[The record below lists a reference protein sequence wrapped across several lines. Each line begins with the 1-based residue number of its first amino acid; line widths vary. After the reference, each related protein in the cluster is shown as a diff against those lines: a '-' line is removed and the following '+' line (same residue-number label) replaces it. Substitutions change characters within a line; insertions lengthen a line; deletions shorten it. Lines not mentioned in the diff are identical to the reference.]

1 MASKTSKR
9 LTCSASLLL
18 CATALPACTLDFDK
32 FEEFTEPP
40 ARIIDMMPPQP
51 DLGDLGDAFV
61 DTDMAPPLPDMG
73 GGPDGD
79 MDGVA
84 DAVDNCPMIANPD
97 QADAD
102 MDEIGDACDDDGDN
116 DGVADAE
123 DNCPM
128 VANPDQYDL
137 DRDGQGDA
145 CDPDPDG
152 DGLDDAAELAKGT
165 DRLRADTDAD
175 GVNDGEDT
183 CPLQADRVGADTDGD
198 GAGDACDP
206 DDDGDGV
213 LDFAD
218 NCVTIANP
226 GQGEECAGDIDGD
239 GVADGDDTCPTVLNP
254 DQTIT
259 PCVSRFETL
268 TYLRDAHAVTTTGP
282 GVHAGTNGGLL
293 QIDDAPDSADYTVYT
308 NAQGLPGNRV
318 RGVAVAGDG
327 QRWLATDAG
336 VVVLRADGMV
346 ISMRPT
352 DVGGGPQGALHDIV
366 VDGAGVVWV
375 SSDAGVNRLDGL
387 GWTLVTAGLPS
398 LDARGLYVDDLDRV
412 WVATALGVVRITG
425 DTAEPA
431 IAGLPAL
438 GAFNDVV
445 PADNGVWL
453 LADEGAVLIDAAD
466 SVVST
471 YPGLAARDLARGPS
485 GAWVA
490 TDAGVQRIDTD
501 GRIYPAGAALLP
513 SPDVRAA
520 AGTPDGPRWLATAN
534 GVMAL
539 DGYFA
544 TFGADELP
552 GCATAAMRVTDALW
566 IGTQDGLY
574 RMLPDGVSARVDAG
588 LPDQNI
594 QAMRRIGN
602 EVWVATDLGVGV
614 LNLEGQPVRIIGA
627 AEGIPPGT
635 ITDVVS
641 GANNEVWVGSAEG
654 GVARSDAGAQN
665 WTIYTAPD
673 DLIAGNQTRAVQ
685 HDGSYFW
692 SATSEGVTQ
701 FDEVGQAFGPP
712 INNSGGRL
720 PNRDVEDIAVGGGRV
735 FAATRGGVGQ
745 RGVDGIWGTLRRA
758 NGGLPQAARTDH
770 VRAIAY
776 DETYTWMLTQPNNQ
790 QPFGTLVRRDADVSP
805 PVGAMPTPD
814 ELEAA
819 LTLYTAQN
827 AGLAASSGDDRVNIT
842 SGEGELFI
850 TWCAAGQGA
859 LTVLDG
865 SELVT
870 RDLSGAGLPGDGA
883 GAALSVDAT
892 GQPLFTAI
900 VDGVSVAE
908 RVGPDNARTPLT
920 LNERFTRVIE
930 CARPSSEDGLLCLLE
945 GSVVARLI
953 NDAWRLIG
961 VNEVPEFGEQPLR
974 RMATIDNRG
983 AWFATSNGVI
993 EFEFTGGR
1001 TRYTQAGT
1009 GGGLP
1014 SDDVRVVI
1022 GSPDGGT
1029 LYAGTDQGVG
1039 IRADGAWTTIDAT
1052 QLGNV
1057 DVRAL
1062 ARADDG
1068 TLWIGTGDGLFRRAP
1083 DGTITPFTLADGL
1096 PLNRVNALAV
1106 SGDRVFVGTDVGL
1119 AIAGPDG
1126 VFEGLGFADGLPGH
1140 RVVSIVVA
1148 PDGAVWVHSDD
1159 GIAKV
1164 L

>member
-1 MASKTSKR
+1 LASKTSKR
-9 LTCSASLLL
+9 LTRSASLLL
-18 CATALPACTLDFDK
+18 CVTALPACTLDFDK

-51 DLGDLGDAFV
+51 DLGDMGDAFESG
-61 DTDMAPPLPDMG
+61 DMTAPPLDM

-79 MDGVA
+79 MDGVL
-84 DAVDNCPMIANPD
+84 DAIDNCPMLANPD

-102 MDEIGDACDDDGDN
+102 MDDIGDVCDDDGDN
-116 DGVADAE
+116 DGIADDV

-128 VANPDQYDL
+128 LANPGQIDL

-145 CDPDPDG
+145 CDADPDG

-175 GVNDGEDT
+175 GVGDGEDT
-183 CPLQADRVGADTDGD
+183 CPVQADRVGADTDGD

-213 LDFAD
+213 LDFVD
-218 NCVTIANP
+218 NCIATANP
-226 GQGEECAGDIDGD
+226 GQGEECAGDIDSD
-239 GVADGDDTCPTVLNP
+239 GVADADDTCPTILNP

-259 PCVSRFETL
+259 PCISRFETL
-268 TYLRDAHAVTTTGP
+268 TYLRDAHAVTTAGP

-293 QIDDAPDSADYTVYT
+293 QIDDTPDSTDYTVVT

-318 RGVAVAGDG
+318 RGIAIDDDG
-327 QRWLATDAG
+327 RRWLATDAG
-336 VVVLRADGMV
+336 VVVLRPDGMV

-352 DVGGGPQGALHDIV
+352 DVGGGPQGVLRDLV
-366 VDGAGVVWV
+366 VDSAGVLWV
-375 SSDAGVNRLDGL
+375 SSDAGVNRLDGT

-398 LDARGLYVDDLDRV
+398 LDARGLYADDLDRI
-412 WVATALGVVRITG
+412 WVATALGVVRITAG
-425 DTAEPA
+425 NAEPA
-431 IAGLPAL
+431 IAALPAV
-438 GAFNDVV
+438 GAFNNVV
-445 PADNGVWL
+445 PAANGMWL
-453 LADEGAVLIDAAD
+453 LADEGAVLIDGAD
-466 SVVST
+466 AVIST
-471 YPGLAARDLARGPS
+471 YPGVAARDLASGPS
-485 GAWVA
+485 GAWLA
-490 TDAGVQRIDTD
+490 TDGGVQRIDAD
-501 GRIYPAGAALLP
+501 GRIFPAGAALLP

-544 TFGADELP
+544 TFGPDQLP
-552 GCATAAMRVTDALW
+552 DCATTALRITNALW
-566 IGTQDGLY
+566 VGTQDGLY
-574 RMLPDGVSARVDAG
+574 RMLPDGLSARVDAG
-588 LPDQNI
+588 LPGQSI
-594 QAMRRIGN
+594 QAVRRIGN
-602 EVWVATDLGVGV
+602 EVWVATDAGVGV
-614 LNLEGQPVRIIGA
+614 LTLEGVAIRMVVA
-627 AEGIPPGT
+627 ADGIPAGT
-635 ITDVVS
+635 ITDVVA
-641 GANNEVWVGSAEG
+641 GQGNEIWVGSAEG
-654 GVARSDAGAQN
+654 GIARSDAGGLN
-665 WTIYTAPD
+665 WTVYTAPAN
-673 DLIAGNQTRAVQ
+673 LIAGNQTRAVE
-685 HDGSYFW
+685 HDGGDFW

-701 FDEVGQAFGPP
+701 YDEGAGLFGPP

-745 RGVDGIWGTLRRA
+745 RGVDGRWGTLRRA
-758 NGGLPQAARTDH
+758 NGGLPQATRTDH

-776 DETYTWMLTQPNNQ
+776 DESYTWMLTQPNNQ
-790 QPFGTLVRRDADVSP
+790 QPFGTLVRRDADVP
-805 PVGAMPTPD
+805 PPLGEVPTPAQ
-814 ELEAA
+814 LGAA
-819 LTLYTAQN
+819 LTLYTASN
-827 AGLAASSGDDRVNIT
+827 AGLAANSGDIQVDMT
-842 SGEGELFI
+842 SSDGELFI
-850 TWCAAGQGA
+850 AWCGAEGGA

-865 SELVT
+865 SNLVT
-870 RDLSGAGLPGDGA
+870 RDLSNVGLPGDGN

-892 GQPLFTAI
+892 GLPLFSTI

-908 RVGPDNARTPLT
+908 SIGLDGARTPLT

-930 CARPSSEDGLLCLLE
+930 CASPASEDGLLCVLE

-1014 SDDVRVVI
+1014 SDDVRAVV
-1022 GSPDGGT
+1022 GSPDGST
-1029 LYAGTDQGVG
+1029 LYAGTDKGVG
-1039 IRADGAWTTIDAT
+1039 IRADGAWTTIDET
-1052 QLGNV
+1052 ELGNA

-1062 ARADDG
+1062 ARAEDG
-1068 TLWIGTGDGLFRRAP
+1068 TLWIGTADGLFRRAL
-1083 DGTITPFTLADGL
+1083 DGTITPFGLTDGL
-1096 PLNRVNALAV
+1096 PLNRINTLAV
-1106 SGDRVFVGTDVGL
+1106 SGDRVFAGTDVGL
-1119 AIAGPDG
+1119 AVAGPDG
-1126 VFEGLGFADGLPGH
+1126 VFEGLGFADGLPGY
-1140 RVVSIVVA
+1140 RIMSIVVA
-1148 PDGAVWVHSDD
+1148 PDGQVWVLSDD
-1159 GIAKV
+1159 GIAK
-1164 L
+1164 LL

>member
-9 LTCSASLLL
+9 LTRGASLLL

-40 ARIIDMMPPQP
+40 ARIIDMTPPQL
-51 DLGDLGDAFV
+51 DMGDMGDAVV
-61 DTDMAPPLPDMG
+61 DIDMPELLPDM

-84 DAVDNCPMIANPD
+84 DDIDNCPMIANPD

-102 MDEIGDACDDDGDN
+102 MDDIGDACDDDGDN
-116 DGVADAE
+116 DGIADAD

-128 VANPDQYDL
+128 VANPEQSDL
-137 DRDGQGDA
+137 DRDNQGDA
-145 CDPDPDG
+145 CDADPDG

-175 GVNDGEDT
+175 GVSDGEDT
-183 CPLQADRVGADTDGD
+183 CPLQADRVGADTDAD

-213 LDFAD
+213 LDYAD
-218 NCVTIANP
+218 NCIAVANP
-226 GQGEECAGDIDGD
+226 GQGEECAGDVDGD
-239 GVADGDDTCPTVLNP
+239 GVADGEDTCPNILNP

-259 PCVSRFETL
+259 PCISRFETL
-268 TYLRDAHAVTTTGP
+268 TYLRDANAVTTDGP

-293 QIDDAPDSADYTVYT
+293 QIAEPPSLEYSVLT

-318 RGVAVAGDG
+318 HGIAVDEGG
-327 QRWLATDAG
+327 RRWLATDAG
-336 VVVLRADGMV
+336 VVVLRPDGMV
-346 ISMRPT
+346 VSMRST
-352 DVGGGPQGALHDIV
+352 DVGGGPQGVLRDLV
-366 VDGAGVVWV
+366 VDSAGVLWV
-375 SSDAGVNRLDGL
+375 SSDVGINRLDGT

-398 LDARGLYVDDLDRV
+398 LDARGMYADDLDRI
-412 WVATALGVVRITG
+412 WVATALGVVRITAG
-425 DTAEPA
+425 NAEPA
-431 IAGLPAL
+431 IAALPAI

-445 PADNGVWL
+445 PAENGMWL
-453 LADEGAVLIDAAD
+453 LADEGAVLIDGAD
-466 SVVST
+466 AVVST

-485 GAWVA
+485 GAWIA
-490 TDAGVQRIDTD
+490 TDAGVQRIDAD
-501 GRIYPAGAALLP
+501 GRLFPAGAALLP

-534 GVMAL
+534 GVVAM

-544 TFGADELP
+544 TFGPEQLP
-552 GCATAAMRVTDALW
+552 GCATTALRITDALW
-566 IGTQDGLY
+566 VGTQNGLF
-574 RMLPDGVSARVDAG
+574 RMLPDGLSARVDAG
-588 LPDQNI
+588 LPGQNI
-594 QAMRRIGN
+594 QALRRIGN
-602 EVWVATDLGVGV
+602 EVWVATDLGIG
-614 LNLEGQPVRIIGA
+614 LLTLEGTPVRMVVGA
-627 AEGIPPGT
+627 DGIPPGT
-635 ITDVVS
+635 ITDIVA
-641 GANNEVWVGSAEG
+641 GQNNEVWVGSAEG
-654 GVARSDAGAQN
+654 GIARSDAGGLN
-665 WTIYTAPD
+665 WTIYMAPA
-673 DLIAGNQTRAVQ
+673 DLIAGNQTRAVE
-685 HDGSYFW
+685 HDGTSFW

-701 FDEVGQAFGPP
+701 YNEGPGAFGPP

-745 RGVDGIWGTLRRA
+745 RGVGGIWGTLRRA
-758 NGGLPQAARTDH
+758 NGGLPQATRTDH

-790 QPFGTLVRRDADVSP
+790 QPYGTLVRREADVSP
-805 PVGAMPTPD
+805 PVNNVPSAA

-819 LTLYTAQN
+819 LTLYTAES
-827 AGLAASSGDDRVNIT
+827 AGLAANSGDDRVNVT
-842 SGEGELFI
+842 SSEGELFI
-850 TWCAAGQGA
+850 TWCSPEGGA

-865 SELVT
+865 SDLVT
-870 RDLSGAGLPGDGA
+870 RDLSGVGLPGNGA
-883 GAALSVDAT
+883 GASLSVDAT
-892 GQPLFTAI
+892 GLPLFSTV
-900 VDGVSVAE
+900 VDGMSVAE
-908 RVGPDNARTPLT
+908 SIGVDGSRTPLT
-920 LNERFTRVIE
+920 LNERFARIIE
-930 CARPSSEDGLLCLLE
+930 CARPASEDGLLCLLE

-961 VNEVPEFGEQPLR
+961 VTDVPEFGEQPLR
-974 RMATIDNRG
+974 RLATIDNRG

-1001 TRYTQAGT
+1001 TRYTVAGT

-1014 SDDVRVVI
+1014 SDDVRVVL

-1029 LYAGTDQGVG
+1029 LYAGTDKGVG
-1039 IRADGAWTTIDAT
+1039 IRVDGAWTTVDET

-1062 ARADDG
+1062 ALGDAG
-1068 TLWIGTGDGLFRRAP
+1068 TLWIGTGDGLFRRAA
-1083 DGTITPFTLADGL
+1083 DGTITPFSLADGL
-1096 PLNRVNALAV
+1096 PINRINALAV
-1106 SGDRVFVGTDVGL
+1106 SGDRVFVGTDAGL
-1119 AIAGPDG
+1119 AVGGPDG

-1140 RVVSIVVA
+1140 SISNIVVS
-1148 PDGAVWVHSDD
+1148 PDGQVWVHSDD
-1159 GIAKV
+1159 GIAK
-1164 L
+1164 LL